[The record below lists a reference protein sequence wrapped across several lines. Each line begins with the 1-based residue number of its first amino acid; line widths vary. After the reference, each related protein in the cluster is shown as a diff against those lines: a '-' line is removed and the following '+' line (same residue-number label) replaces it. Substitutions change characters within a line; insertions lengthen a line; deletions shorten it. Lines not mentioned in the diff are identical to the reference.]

1 MEGSRCESLQTC
13 QGLAL
18 ILLSREQLSYL
29 QIFFQT
35 SHHIQIYFYALCLK
49 YLLGDPF
56 YHAADSAG
64 IWFPPKN
71 GFHASIPSFEDIK
84 TIPISLFASAFDT
97 FLFKKLPRVL
107 NQPYEQVEWHYNP
120 LCRGC
125 KYEPEC
131 RPRAQKGGL
140 GSMPN
145 ISIDDARVLKDL
157 LRLSHVSAPFNSDD
171 EKLTDIEQL
180 HDLFAKPRKLDII
193 SGRSPV
199 LVKKSKQILAVSRR
213 RMKRGPIL
221 SPLIEAARENTIQVS
236 SEVLLPHS

>member
-1 MEGSRCESLQTC
+1 
-13 QGLAL
+13 
-18 ILLSREQLSYL
+18 
-29 QIFFQT
+29 
-35 SHHIQIYFYALCLK
+35 
-49 YLLGDPF
+49 
-56 YHAADSAG
+56 
-64 IWFPPKN
+64 
-71 GFHASIPSFEDIK
+71 
-84 TIPISLFASAFDT
+84 
-97 FLFKKLPRVL
+97 
-107 NQPYEQVEWHYNP
+107 
-120 LCRGC
+120 
-125 KYEPEC
+125 
-131 RPRAQKGGL
+131 
-140 GSMPN
+140 MPN